1 MTYSTAIGL
10 CLLPLFM
17 SCSSY
22 IEEGKMT
29 IHLTGKKSIKLVNEN
44 IDDILT
50 QEFKKNAPMNIHLF
64 FYSHYLTYHKARAH
78 PLKQES
84 ETKGDFII
92 HGTAQV
98 HYLYEGN
105 IFFYHTVSQHSKKF
119 TYTITGHSDVP
130 VKRQKNT
137 ISKDS

>member
-1 MTYSTAIGL
+1 
-10 CLLPLFM
+10 M

-29 IHLTGKKSIKLVNEN
+29 IHLNDRMSKELVNEN
-44 IDDILT
+44 IGDILT
-50 QEFKKNAPMNIHLF
+50 QEFKKNAPNIHLF
-64 FYSHYLTYHKARAH
+64 FYSHYLTYHKAIAN

-92 HGTAQV
+92 HGTAHV

-105 IFFYHTVSQHSKKF
+105 IFFYHTVSQHSKKI

-130 VKRQKNT
+130 VKKQKNT